1 MCAFGS
7 VQLKYGVW
15 IKAALQPFFSAEP
28 GGINWLSRSKLNQPF
43 RVDSDAVLHMNL
55 IRCIW
60 LGSAEVRRLN
70 WTLTPLSTY
79 KPTNQIFLEA
89 AQ

>member
-1 MCAFGS
+1 MYAFGS

-15 IKAALQPFFSAEP
+15 IKAGLQPFFSAEP

-60 LGSAEVRRLN
+60 FGSAEVRRLK